1 MKQMG
6 FLKRKWFR
14 ERNQSMAYLAFQ
26 IQDSYPKQHVAE
38 SRKDYQ
44 REKLVLLLQIAR
56 IWLEFFCCLSTCWLP
71 EKEPYFLKPLQKLQI
86 LKENFKKEV
95 REASERY

>member
-56 IWLEFFCCLSTCWLP
+56 I
-71 EKEPYFLKPLQKLQI
+71 
-86 LKENFKKEV
+86 
-95 REASERY
+95 